1 MNIVRY
7 RYHNYKWGHPQIIHL
22 QGIFLYKPSSY
33 GGIPILGNPQFASFE
48 GMNVHRSRGVSEL
61 PPGQLSSLALSAAT
75 LQHEMPIFWQ
85 QADCGV
91 AIFSSGEN

>member
-7 RYHNYKWGHPQIIHL
+7 SYHNYKWGHPQIIHL
-22 QGIFLYKPSSY
+22 KGIFPYKPSSY

-61 PPGQLSSLALSAAT
+61 PPWAVEQLGIERSHAA
-75 LQHEMPIFWQ
+75 
-85 QADCGV
+85 A
-91 AIFSSGEN
+91 